1 MANIGQIGTKVMAGF
16 DRISLAKY
24 ANDPKI
30 FTANKEKILNTDKF
44 ERLANEINATKEKYP
59 KFELPEF
66 PELKAPKAPLWKKV
80 IGKIFG

>member
-1 MANIGQIGTKVMAGF
+1 MANIGKIGTKVMAGF

-59 KFELPEF
+59 ISELQ
-66 PELKAPKAPLWKKV
+66 ELKVQKAPLWKW
-80 IGKIFG
+80 ILGKIFG